1 MSRPTPKRVAYF
13 GQDCT
18 DSAVIRRV
26 ASFRAAGVAVLGFTF
41 RRLKFNRDY
50 QPEWENVDLGT
61 TTDRQYLK
69 RVGMLARAA
78 WLLVRERHSLG
89 QADII
94 YARNIDM
101 ALLALWGR
109 LVSRSR
115 APLVYEVLD
124 VNRAFTAAGAKGAL
138 ARRVEQ
144 WILRRT
150 RLLVV
155 SSPAFITEYFS
166 RLQGFKG
173 DWFLLE
179 NKICAAQLPDAMSAP
194 PTRPA
199 PGQPWVI
206 GWFGTMR
213 CVRSLSLLA
222 QIADALP
229 DRVRIDLRGFPTET
243 GLERFLEIIADRPNM
258 VYGGEFKSPQDLDR
272 LYGGVHLAWCFDYHD
287 ADANSRWLLPNR
299 LYDAA
304 YHGVPSLAAAGT
316 HTGRRVEEQGLGWT
330 FPEPLVPDLIAFLER
345 LSPETWQARQ
355 AAITALPVTHFRD
368 DSDIPA
374 LVARVLSPP
383 GTAGA
388 GQSAF
393 AGTRART

>member
-1 MSRPTPKRVAYF
+1 MSRAAAKRLAYF

-26 ASFRAAGVAVLGFTF
+26 ASFHAAGLQVLGFTF

-50 QPEWENVDLGT
+50 RPDWDNVDLGT
-61 TTDRQYLK
+61 TADRQYL
-69 RVGMLARAA
+69 RRLGMLLRAG
-78 WLLVRERHSLG
+78 WTMVRKRRELRES
-89 QADII
+89 DII

-101 ALLALWGR
+101 ALLALWGK
-109 LVSRSR
+109 LVSGSR

-124 VNRAFTAAGAKGAL
+124 VNRVFSLPGLKGAV
-138 ARRVEQ
+138 ARWVERQ
-144 WILRRT
+144 VLERS

-155 SSPAFITEYFS
+155 SSPAFISEYFDKV
-166 RLQGFKG
+166 QGFRG

-179 NKICAAQLPDAMSAP
+179 NKICAAQLPDAPRFEPS
-194 PTRPA
+194 RPA
-199 PGQPWVI
+199 PGEPWVI

-213 CVRSLSLLA
+213 CVRSLSLLT

-229 DRVRIDLRGFPTET
+229 DKVRIDLRGFPTET
-243 GLERFLEIIADRPNM
+243 GLERFLQIIADHPNM

-304 YHGVPSLAAAGT
+304 YHAVPQLAAAGT
-316 HTGRRVEEQGLGWT
+316 YTGRRVEEQGLGWT
-330 FPEPLVPDLIAFLER
+330 FPEPLVPDLIAFLKR
-345 LSPETWQARQ
+345 LTPDEWAARH
-355 AAITALPVTHFRD
+355 AAIAALPATHFRD

-383 GTAGA
+383 GAAGA

-393 AGTRART
+393 ARSQART